1 VLVADTVG
9 GMLASSYSEARSAH
23 NHEEIHTKNSDS
35 RVVFDTQVNVLSDTE
50 AKVASLR
57 EVSLPKFVLLDLE
70 PTLQDFFGFGSPNSH
85 MAGDLF
91 IPADSKVTNSVTSLG
106 SDGGL
111 TGKLLQDLGSSG
123 ESITGFTNRNV
134 DNQLFDP
141 ELAHRVS
148 LGVSHGRW
156 LYSSC
161 LEGAV
166 VSVLVDRQPVGG
178 GWPTGHTIGLVSPR

>member
-1 VLVADTVG
+1 MHLAHDDTVESLLEPSGGLLLLDTVG
-9 GMLASSYSEARSAH
+9 GTDTGDTLLAAGDTGTGAGH
-23 NHEEIHTKNSDS
+23 ADEEVHTENAD
-35 RVVFDTQVNVLSDTE
+35 RGVVLDAQVNVLSDTE

-111 TGKLLQDLGSSG
+111 TGKLLQDLG
-123 ESITGFTNRNV
+123 R
-134 DNQLFDP
+134 
-141 ELAHRVS
+141 
-148 LGVSHGRW
+148 GR
-156 LYSSC
+156 
-161 LEGAV
+161 A
-166 VSVLVDRQPVGG
+166 
-178 GWPTGHTIGLVSPR
+178 